1 MWNKDPNVMSF
12 LNLTLKHSY
21 NSEQDDLLNDFYI
34 PVLREASTYR
44 RVTGYFSSTSFAVA
58 ATGLAQFVKNGG
70 RMQFILN
77 VWLTDEDYEQIDRGM
92 QSPETVIA
100 SRILEDLTT
109 LEDEFLRNHAR
120 ALGWLIANDL
130 LDLRIGYI
138 KDKKC
143 SNDIFHQ
150 KVGILED
157 GEGNVISFSGS
168 NNESAY
174 GWEYNSEQFKV
185 FCSWK
190 QGNAVFVN
198 QDIKDFNE
206 LWQDNASKT
215 RVISFPEAVKKH
227 LIEIA
232 PTSAEEVE
240 RILKSKKNWQ
250 KGPRI
255 ALRQY
260 QQEAI
265 NAWFA
270 HDCRGIFEMATGT
283 GKTFAALGALRQLY
297 DQEKKLITVVSC
309 PFLHLSQQWEKSI
322 QLMGFDIPIV
332 LASTANKRW
341 QHDVVGKGLDQRLG
355 KCNQFIIITT
365 HDTLATPRF
374 IAVMSEMKAPIFL
387 IADEVHGLGSPEHSN
402 GLLPAYDYR
411 LGLSATPE
419 RYYDELGT
427 EKLLEYFQG
436 TVYTFSLHRAINELN
451 PETGETFLAPY
462 DYHPIIVDLRFD
474 EVEEYIS
481 LSAYIAMLL
490 SNTNRTKDEDL
501 RLERKLIERQD
512 ILKNAESKYASFRN
526 LVVRMVR
533 EGDISHTLIYCSPK
547 QIRRV
552 QGIVR
557 KQGNIVQ
564 HRFTSHEDATK
575 RKEEFNGKT
584 ERGYLLDNFDKGI
597 YHVLVAIK
605 CLDEG
610 VDVPSTKNA
619 LLLCSSGNP
628 REYIQRRGRIL
639 RRYPGKDKAVIYDI
653 LALPNPKEYRI
664 DETAVRN
671 IIDSQFKRL
680 EEFAQD
686 ALNEA
691 EVLREIFSIK
701 KAYFLR

>member
-1 MWNKDPNVMSF
+1 MSF

-34 PVLREASTYR
+34 PVLQEASTYR

-70 RMQFILN
+70 HMQFILN
-77 VWLTDEDYEQIDRGM
+77 VRLTEGDYEQIEKST
-92 QSPETVIA
+92 QSPESLIA
-100 SRILEDLTT
+100 SRILEDLER
-109 LEDEFLRNHAR
+109 LEGEFVRNHAR
-120 ALGWLIANDL
+120 ALGWLIANDF

-143 SNDIFHQ
+143 CNDIFHQ

-157 GEGNVISFSGS
+157 GDGNVISFSGS

-174 GWEYNSEQFKV
+174 GWQYNSEQFKV

-198 QDIKDFNE
+198 QDIENFNE

-215 RVISFPEAVKKH
+215 KVISFPDAVKKQ
-227 LIEIA
+227 LIETA
-232 PTSAEEVE
+232 PAGAEEVE
-240 RILKSKKNWQ
+240 RILESGKNRH
-250 KGPRI
+250 KGPRVV
-255 ALRQY
+255 LREY

-270 HDCRGIFEMATGT
+270 HECRGIFEMATGT

-297 DQEKKLITVVSC
+297 DQEKKLITVISC
-309 PFLHLSQQWEKSI
+309 PFLHLSQQWERSI
-322 QLMGFDIPIV
+322 HSMQLNVPIV
-332 LASTANKRW
+332 LASTANTHW

-365 HDTLATPRF
+365 HATLSTPRF

-387 IADEVHGLGSPEHSN
+387 IADEVHGLGAPEHSN
-402 GLLPAYDYR
+402 GLLSVYDYR

-419 RYYDELGT
+419 RYYDEVGT
-427 EKLLEYFQG
+427 AKLLEYFKG
-436 TVYTFSLHRAINELN
+436 TVYTFCLHRAINEIN
-451 PETGETFLAPY
+451 PDTGETFLVPY
-462 DYHPIIVDLRFD
+462 DYHPIIVDLEFD
-474 EVEEYIS
+474 ELEEYVS
-481 LSAYIAMLL
+481 LSTYIATLV
-490 SNTNRTKDEDL
+490 SIENRSKDEDL
-501 RLERKLIERQD
+501 RLERKLMERQD
-512 ILKNAESKYASFRN
+512 ILKNADRKYLAFRD
-526 LVVRMVR
+526 LITRMVR
-533 EGDISHTLIYCSPK
+533 EGDISHTLTYCSPK
-547 QIRRV
+547 QISIV
-552 QGIVR
+552 QSIIR
-557 KQGNIVQ
+557 EQGHIVQ
-564 HRFTSHEDATK
+564 HRFTSHENATK

-584 ERGYLLDNFDKGI
+584 ERGYLLDNFDKGT
-597 YHVLVAIK
+597 YQVLVAIR

-619 LLLCSSGNP
+619 ILLCSSGNP

-639 RRYPGKDKAVIYDI
+639 RRYPGKEKAVIYDI
-653 LALPNPKEYRI
+653 LALPNPKEHRI
-664 DETAVRN
+664 DEPAVRN

-686 ALNEA
+686 SRNEA
-691 EVLREIFSIK
+691 EALREIFGIK
-701 KAYFLR
+701 KAYLPG